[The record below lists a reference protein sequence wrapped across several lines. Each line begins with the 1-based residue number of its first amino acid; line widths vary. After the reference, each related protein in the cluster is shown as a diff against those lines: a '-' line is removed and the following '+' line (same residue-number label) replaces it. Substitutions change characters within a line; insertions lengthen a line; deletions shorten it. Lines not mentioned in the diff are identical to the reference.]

1 MTNAFR
7 SDAMPGA
14 IRGMAKPATYSWAW
28 CRQRALFWLPCA
40 LVFGIGS
47 GLWHAASMGAWGDF
61 ANLSLHATLGCVV
74 IVSSG
79 RLAACLMRQM
89 KQSRAMERLLVVA
102 AIAGGFVIACAV
114 FGYLAHFHEQLMTPY
129 RGMDMSMGAHEVVR
143 SLVQK
148 LGDALGNVPTWIAL
162 FLVSGGYDLPA
173 YLSEQRRLLEA
184 RRQREVL
191 TLRTE
196 KTQADMQLAVLQ
208 AQIEPHFLFNTLAS
222 VRSIILTEPGRA
234 VATIDALS
242 DYLRSTLPRLRGG
255 AVLEMP
261 TLGAQIEICKNY
273 LELMKIRMGGRLS
286 FEIHVP
292 GAAAA
297 APFPPL
303 LLLPLVENAV
313 KHGIEPKRGPAI
325 ICIRAVLDN
334 EDLTVTVEDDG
345 LGLRRET
352 GSGLGLANVQAQLRN
367 YFGDNASLSVMAAKS
382 GGVCSTIAIP
392 AGAA

>member
-1 MTNAFR
+1 MMNAF
-7 SDAMPGA
+7 SPTAMPV
-14 IRGMAKPATYSWAW
+14 IAKPGTYSWAW

-40 LVFGIGS
+40 LLFGVGC

-61 ANLSLHATLGCVV
+61 ATLSLHATLACAV
-74 IVSSG
+74 IVSTG
-79 RLAACLMRQM
+79 RLAACLARQ
-89 KQSRAMERLLVVA
+89 QNLSRAIEQLLVVA
-102 AIAGGFVIACAV
+102 AIAAGFLAACAAL
-114 FGYLAHFHEQLMTPY
+114 GYLENFHEQLMKPY
-129 RGMDMSMGAHEVVR
+129 RGMDMAAHQAVR
-143 SLVQK
+143 SLAEK
-148 LGDALGNVPTWIAL
+148 LGDALGNAPTWIAL

-191 TLRTE
+191 TLRTQ

-222 VRSIILTEPGRA
+222 VRSIILTEPARA

-255 AVLEMP
+255 GALEMP
-261 TLGAQIEICKNY
+261 TLGAQIEICRNY
-273 LELMKIRMGGRLS
+273 LELMKIRMGGRLR
-286 FEIHVP
+286 FRIDVP
-292 GAAAA
+292 GEAAA

-313 KHGIEPKRGPAI
+313 KHGIEPKPGPAV
-325 ICIRAVLDN
+325 IRILALL
-334 EDLTVTVEDDG
+334 EHGELTVTVQDDG
-345 LGLRRET
+345 LGLRAQT

-367 YFGDNASLSVMAAKS
+367 YFGEGAALNVTAAKG